1 MIADDEM
8 IECRGLER
16 MIQNGFCDIE
26 LLPSVYNGVELIQ
39 CVEKEKPDIVIVD
52 LNMPGLSGL
61 EAVEILRM
69 KSYETKVIINT
80 AYSEFEY
87 IKKAL
92 ILGASDYLQKPIE
105 EEKFREA
112 LSRVIQSIEKEKVK
126 NRCEEN
132 SSKQIKKIRKV
143 AEAEIMSSILLGKP
157 NEEGLSILFENL
169 SGDYFG
175 GLMVAV
181 MPRDRRTLHVD
192 FQSLSEKMGSFLRN
206 YCTCMTRV
214 NKDILYLL
222 LIPGKQ
228 VHGNEYQEWVGA
240 LLGKIIKSELQVQL
254 KFGISSWKYEFE
266 KMTEAYHECQI
277 AVRISDGE
285 DIRFFEEAKDNKDKG
300 QLGKKEKALVELAK
314 EKEWDR
320 FQAYLDQIYQEYDF
334 TEETIRLLKIWS
346 AKLVYQCKLY
356 LEFEE
361 SLYGFWGKGEV
372 WRILKTCNSSE
383 ELLNAVMGFVK
394 EKKRHIVED
403 DIRNEYTN
411 QAMLYMEKNYMKDI
425 SLEQVAGYVGISS
438 FYLSRLLKHQTYKNF
453 VELLTD
459 IRMEHA
465 VKLIEKEDFT
475 VKDIGSR
482 VGYQSPTYFYKVF
495 KKNTG
500 MTVGE
505 MREILRK

>member
-16 MIQNGFCDIE
+16 MIQNGFSDVE
-26 LLPSVYNGVELIQ
+26 LLPSVYNGVDLIQ
-39 CVEKEKPDIVIVD
+39 CVEREKPDIVIVD
-52 LNMPGLSGL
+52 INMPGLSGL

-69 KSYETKVIINT
+69 KSFETKVIINT

-105 EEKFREA
+105 EEKFRDA
-112 LSRVIQSIEKEKVK
+112 LNRVLQSMEKEKVK
-126 NRCEEN
+126 SRCEED
-132 SSKQIKKIRKV
+132 SSKKIKKIRKV

-181 MPRDRRTLHVD
+181 MLRDETNPKMN
-192 FQSLSEKMGSFLRN
+192 FQVLSEKMGAFLGN

-214 NKDILYLL
+214 NQNVLYLL

-228 VHGNEYQEWVGA
+228 VHGDEYQEWICA
-240 LLGKIIKSELQVQL
+240 LLEKIIKMESEVQM
-254 KFGISSWKYEFE
+254 KFGVSSWKYEFE
-266 KMTEAYHECQI
+266 QMTEAYHECQI
-277 AVRISDGE
+277 AIRISDE
-285 DIRFFEEAKDNKDKG
+285 QNIHFFEEVKQKKDKG
-300 QLGKKEKALVELAK
+300 QLGKKGNELVELAK
-314 EKEWDR
+314 KKDWIR
-320 FQAYLDQIYQEYDF
+320 FQLHLKGIYQEYNL
-334 TEETIRLLKIWS
+334 TGESVRMLRIWS
-346 AKLVYQCKLY
+346 ARLICQCRAY
-356 LEFEE
+356 LELEE
-361 SLYGFWGKGEV
+361 GVSGVWGREV
-372 WRILKTCNSSE
+372 WRKIEKCTSAE
-383 ELLNAVMGFVK
+383 ELLQTVVYFVK
-394 EKKRHIVED
+394 EKKRDSVGED
-403 DIRNEYTN
+403 VRNEYTQ

-425 SLEQVAGYVGISS
+425 SLEQVAEYVGISS

-459 IRMEHA
+459 IRIEHA
-465 VKLIEKEDFT
+465 VKLIEEEDFT